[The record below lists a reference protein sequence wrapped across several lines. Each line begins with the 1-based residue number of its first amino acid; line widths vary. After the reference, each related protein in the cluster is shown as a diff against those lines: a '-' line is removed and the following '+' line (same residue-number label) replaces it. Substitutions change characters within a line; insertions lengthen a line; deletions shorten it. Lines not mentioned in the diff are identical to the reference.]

1 MNGAAPVIFSKL
13 PLIEL
18 LMPLIRKNLSRRRL
32 LLISATVIAAL
43 ILSNYFVQQNYQ
55 RLDAQVRSIYQDRL
69 MPSHYLFQ
77 IQSLLLRKK
86 FMQEH
91 GELQAATK
99 RQEIRNMD
107 ASIDSLIKAYEETYL
122 TNEEEKEWKSLRKAL
137 QLYDSSEEEL
147 MSEREGDRP
156 AASMQQI
163 ESSFQDALLWLS
175 RLNTLQTKEGGLI
188 RKSSQELIHSAL
200 LQSYVQISLVIILLA
215 VGIALIL
222 SFPAREDRRSMYN

>member
-1 MNGAAPVIFSKL
+1 
-13 PLIEL
+13 
-18 LMPLIRKNLSRRRL
+18 MPLIRKNLSRRRL

-43 ILSNYFVQQNYQ
+43 ILSNYFVQRNYQ

-91 GELQAATK
+91 GELQAETK
-99 RQEIRNMD
+99 QQDIRNMD

-122 TNEEEKEWKSLRKAL
+122 TTEEEKEWQSLRKAL
-137 QLYDSSEEEL
+137 QLYDSSEDEL

-163 ESSFQDALLWLS
+163 ESSFQEALLWLS

-222 SFPAREDRRSMYN
+222 SFPAREDRRSLYN

>member
-1 MNGAAPVIFSKL
+1 
-13 PLIEL
+13 
-18 LMPLIRKNLSRRRL
+18 MPLIRKKLSRKRL

-91 GELQAATK
+91 GELQAESR

-107 ASIDSLIKAYEETYL
+107 ASIDSIIRAYEQTYL
-122 TNEEEKEWKSLRKAL
+122 TAEEEKEWKALRQAL
-137 QLYDSSEEEL
+137 QQYDSSEEEL
-147 MSEREGDRP
+147 MGDLAENRS
-156 AASMQQI
+156 AASTQQI
-163 ESSFQDALLWLS
+163 ETSFQDALLWLS
-175 RLNTLQTKEGGLI
+175 RLNTLQTEEGSLI
-188 RKSSQELIHSAL
+188 RQSSQKLIHSAL